1 LLTPLRAARILARGQ
16 AVDFAMVLDV
26 LPHPDDAAKD
36 MAVWSIALTLPQ
48 MLATPSGGVLLDEFQ
63 RIGKQTDPDSV
74 LGYKLIFLLAAFY
87 LLLSTVLV
95 SQIKGVK

>member
-1 LLTPLRAARILARGQ
+1 
-16 AVDFAMVLDV
+16 MVLDV

-48 MLATPSGGVLLDEFQ
+48 MLATPIGGLVLDEVQ
-63 RIGKQTDPDSV
+63 RRALESDPDSI
-74 LGYKLIFLLAAFY
+74 LGYKCVFTLAAAY

-95 SQIKGVK
+95 SNIKGVR

>member
-1 LLTPLRAARILARGQ
+1 
-16 AVDFAMVLDV
+16 MVLDV

-48 MLATPSGGVLLDEFQ
+48 MLATPIGGLVLDEVQ
-63 RIGKQTDPDSV
+63 RRATRTDPGSI
-74 LGYKLIFLLAAFY
+74 LGYQCVFSLAAFY

-95 SQIKGVK
+95 SNIKGVR